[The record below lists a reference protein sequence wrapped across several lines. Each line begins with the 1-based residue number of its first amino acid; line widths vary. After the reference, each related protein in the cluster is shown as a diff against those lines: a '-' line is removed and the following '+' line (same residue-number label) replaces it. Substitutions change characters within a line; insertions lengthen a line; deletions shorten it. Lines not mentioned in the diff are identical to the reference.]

1 MRPGRVASGGS
12 AEVAGLFRRRRVAW
26 PVTDRRTAYPA
37 PVLEDVRA
45 EAREAETRLEDA
57 LARLEKH
64 TLEDEQRADWENV
77 PALAVDDGRETTS
90 DAQLRDA
97 LNDARDR
104 LAEAEALVDA
114 MLDGDADV
122 ENA

>member
-1 MRPGRVASGGS
+1 
-12 AEVAGLFRRRRVAW
+12 
-26 PVTDRRTAYPA
+26 VTDRRTAYPA

-104 LAEAEALVDA
+104 LAEAEDLVDA
-114 MLDGDADV
+114 MLDGDADA